1 MDSSAA
7 DSLSQTVQLFQNL
20 DMRYQVN
27 VAGVKEQDLITQ
39 DLLHKLELESL
50 DAVEMVKLAKQLKE
64 CRATRRMM
72 KDEIER
78 MQPIKDYL
86 QDVDN
91 VKAVSELSELIGKLR
106 KIEIKNRGKEPWRKH
121 PTL

>member
-1 MDSSAA
+1 MGSSLLYANQKKKKIILKEWFILDSSAA

-50 DAVEMVKLAKQLKE
+50 DAVEMVKLAK
-64 CRATRRMM
+64 
-72 KDEIER
+72 
-78 MQPIKDYL
+78 
-86 QDVDN
+86 
-91 VKAVSELSELIGKLR
+91 
-106 KIEIKNRGKEPWRKH
+106 
-121 PTL
+121 

>member
-39 DLLHKLELESL
+39 DLLHKLELE
-50 DAVEMVKLAKQLKE
+50 
-64 CRATRRMM
+64 
-72 KDEIER
+72 
-78 MQPIKDYL
+78 
-86 QDVDN
+86 
-91 VKAVSELSELIGKLR
+91 
-106 KIEIKNRGKEPWRKH
+106 
-121 PTL
+121 

>member
-39 DLLHKLELESL
+39 DLLHRLELESL
-50 DAVEMVKLAKQLKE
+50 DAVENGQTGQAAQGVP
-64 CRATRRMM
+64 RHSPY
-72 KDEIER
+72 DE
-78 MQPIKDYL
+78 
-86 QDVDN
+86 
-91 VKAVSELSELIGKLR
+91 G
-106 KIEIKNRGKEPWRKH
+106 
-121 PTL
+121 

>member
-7 DSLSQTVQLFQNL
+7 DSLSKTVQLFQNL

-64 CRATRRMM
+64 CRATRCMM

-91 VKAVSELSELIGKLR
+91 VKAVRELSELIGNLR
-106 KIEIKNRGKEPWRKH
+106 KIDKVQHNRRYYPRV
-121 PTL
+121 L

>member
-27 VAGVKEQDLITQ
+27 IAGVKEQDLITQ

-50 DAVEMVKLAKQLKE
+50 DAVEMVKLA
-64 CRATRRMM
+64 
-72 KDEIER
+72 
-78 MQPIKDYL
+78 
-86 QDVDN
+86 
-91 VKAVSELSELIGKLR
+91 ELIGKLR
-106 KIEIKNRGKEPWRKH
+106 KIDKVQHNRRYYPRV
-121 PTL
+121 L